1 MIATLWHKFD
11 DFVWGT
17 GLFKY
22 GVAGRFLA
30 GLLRN
35 LYAVIR
41 DIFTGQL
48 TLRAMS
54 LVYTTLLSV
63 VPLIAFSFAV
73 LKGLGV
79 HKQLQPY
86 LYQVLQPLG
95 DRGVEITDQVMA
107 LVNGINGSVLGGI
120 GLAFFVYTSISMVQ
134 KIEEAFN
141 YVWYVTKPRS
151 FAKRF
156 IEYVAVLVIGMLTV
170 SILLGTIASI
180 SNDSLFQ
187 WMQDN
192 RLIGPIFTATSR
204 MTPYLV
210 VIGLF
215 TFLYIFMPNT
225 TVRFRSA
232 LIGGIS
238 GGVLWA
244 TAGMLFAAFVVTSV
258 RTQTVYASF
267 AIAIITLLWL
277 YLNWLILLIGSQIAF
292 YFQNPAYLRLGRRE
306 PRLSN
311 AMRERIALNIMLI
324 VGAAFR
330 DSDRSV
336 DLHSLSEDLRIP
348 SITIEPI
355 LKGLETNGLLA
366 ATEDENLIP
375 GRDMSCIT
383 LENILDVVRVDGET
397 GSHREPRWS
406 DEVLR
411 VGLSIDNAVRSI
423 VADKT
428 LPELL
433 DDAET
438 SKSQSPGA

>member
-1 MIATLWHKFD
+1 MIAELWHRFD
-11 DFVWGT
+11 NFVWGNS
-17 GLFKY
+17 LHRF
-22 GVAGRFLA
+22 GVAGRIVA
-30 GLLRN
+30 GVLRN
-35 LYAVIR
+35 LYAVTR
-41 DIFTGQL
+41 DIFSGQL

-54 LVYTTLLSV
+54 LVYTTLLSI

-79 HKQLQPY
+79 HKRIEPY
-86 LYQVLQPLG
+86 LYQVLEPLG

-107 LVNGINGSVLGGI
+107 LVNNINGSVLGGI
-120 GLAFFVYTSISMVQ
+120 GLAFFVYTAISMVQ

-141 YVWYVTKPRS
+141 YVWYVTKPRGVG
-151 FAKRF
+151 KRF
-156 IEYVAVLVIGMLTV
+156 VEYVAVLVIGTLTV

-187 WMQDN
+187 WIQENPLM
-192 RLIGPIFTATSR
+192 GPVFTATSR

-232 LIGGIS
+232 LIGGVS

-244 TAGMLFAAFVVTSV
+244 TAGMLFATFVVSSV
-258 RTQTVYASF
+258 RTQTIYASF
-267 AIAIITLLWL
+267 AIAIITLMWL

-292 YFQNPAYLRLGRRE
+292 YFQNPAYLRIGRRE

-311 AMRERIALNIMLI
+311 AMRERVALNTMLI

-336 DLHSLSEDLRIP
+336 DLHSLSEELRIP

-355 LKGLETNGLLA
+355 LLGLERNGILS
-366 ATEDENLIP
+366 ATEAETLIP
-375 GRDMSCIT
+375 GRDMSRIT
-383 LENILDVVRVDGET
+383 LGDILDVVRLDGET
-397 GSHREPRWS
+397 GSHHDPRWAGAVM
-406 DEVLR
+406 EV
-411 VGLSIDNAVRSI
+411 GASIDDAVRAV

-433 DDAET
+433 DQAEG
-438 SKSQSPGA
+438 S